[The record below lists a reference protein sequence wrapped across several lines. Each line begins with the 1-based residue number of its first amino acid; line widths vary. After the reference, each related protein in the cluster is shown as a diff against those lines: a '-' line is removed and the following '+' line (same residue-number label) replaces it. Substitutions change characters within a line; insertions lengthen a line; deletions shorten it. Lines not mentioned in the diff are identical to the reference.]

1 MICEG
6 LSEEEKGGRRWK
18 PYFLDDLMRT
28 LAYFFP
34 FRIRFGISW
43 PGRYLLLFV
52 WLITYIISNVSACI
66 GFVLFFGSLG
76 T

>member
-18 PYFLDDLMRT
+18 SYFLDDLMRT
-28 LAYFFP
+28 LAFFF

-43 PGRYLLLFV
+43 PGRYLVLFV
-52 WLITYIISNVSACI
+52 
-66 GFVLFFGSLG
+66 
-76 T
+76 